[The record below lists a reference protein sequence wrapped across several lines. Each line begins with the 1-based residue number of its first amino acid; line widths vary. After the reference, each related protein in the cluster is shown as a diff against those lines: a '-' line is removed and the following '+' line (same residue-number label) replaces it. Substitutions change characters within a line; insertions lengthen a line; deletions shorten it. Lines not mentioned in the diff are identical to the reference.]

1 MMKSI
6 VFLCLPVSI
15 LLLPVQAGAQSPW
28 ARSKAGFYAQAA
40 WQFIP
45 AYPTLFGEDNGDK
58 EIVREV
64 SENIFQF
71 YGEYGISRRTTIT
84 AALPMVYNRRGDLNP
99 KFPNTFGQVDS
110 GSIFGLGNV
119 YVAVRHQFISGKVAF
134 AGTLK
139 AGLPASTSQ
148 QTTGLRTGVDALTV
162 VPMLS
167 VGMGLGKTYWFAY
180 GGYGIRTNDY
190 SHFLNA
196 GVEGGIHIGKI
207 WLMAFSE
214 FVGSLENGSRSLPA
228 PDVFT
233 GLYVNDQGWLSIGL
247 KSIVEFNR
255 FWGIN
260 LSAAGAAWG
269 RNVPQKPAFSLGAY
283 FKWD

>member
-1 MMKSI
+1 MKP
-6 VFLCLPVSI
+6 VLFLCLLS
-15 LLLPVQAGAQSPW
+15 LALFAADANAQSPW

-45 AYPTLFGEDNGDK
+45 AYSTLFGNNGADN

-71 YGEYGISRRTTIT
+71 YGEYGISRRTTII
-84 AALPMVYNRRGDLNP
+84 AALPLVYNRRGDLNP
-99 KFPNTFGQVDS
+99 EFPNTFGQVDS

-119 YVAVRHQFISGKVAF
+119 HIAARHQFVAGKVAF
-134 AGTLK
+134 AGALRM
-139 AGLPASTSQ
+139 GLPAPKHQ
-148 QTTGLRTGVDALTV
+148 QNTGLRTGVDALTV
-162 VPMLS
+162 LPVLS

-214 FVGSLENGSRSLPA
+214 FVGSLENGSRPLPA

-255 FWGIN
+255 FWGLN

-269 RNVPQKPAFSLGAY
+269 QNVPQQPAFSLGTY